1 MEGRGA
7 GARPARV
14 IQRSRLVEVEGV
26 RDVET
31 TCRAAA
37 MKRLAI
43 GPMVR
48 LFNRTRPTG
57 RFVSDRSILRARS
70 DAFR

>member
-1 MEGRGA
+1 MESRGA
-7 GARPARV
+7 GTRPAQV
-14 IQRSRLVEVEGV
+14 IQRSRLAEVEDV
-26 RDVET
+26 RDDDT

-57 RFVSDRSILRARS
+57 RFVSDRSTLRARS